1 MRSSLVARF
10 GLACSVLL
18 AGCHSTPQKSS
29 LAAPARADAGDA
41 VASSKTSNQV
51 AAADAGPPTPQL
63 PKGQGKLDVDLL
75 HWSPASVG
83 VSSNVDNPRDYPEH
97 LVDGKP
103 ETAWNGRT
111 GDLTARIAFRVPKG
125 AYVRRIELSAGFDKK
140 GPKGDLFTM
149 NHRIK
154 RVRVTREGDDG
165 AESASSKV
173 IGEFTLDTSQR
184 LPQPIPVGGSGG
196 VYLID
201 VLEAEPGT
209 NKAWRELVVSEL
221 HVMGEPGASKLAK
234 ARIPRVVVLHKPP
247 PFSTDKLPP
256 TLADVEANPTD
267 PPSAWEKLF
276 PVKGATAAAVCAA
289 YEAALAPVIASELSE
304 DRWPGPPAKP
314 YCKLG
319 GALFAGFRPTSDV
332 TGVRDVTLKSPYA
345 THRAFILETK
355 SGAVLTF
362 DAVFAGEGDDGIETA
377 SSKVL
382 DLRVEDRE
390 LRLRVAAERKRERY
404 CAGPAEP
411 TDFAIMTSEFDLRC
425 PLEAS
430 PLTCTR
436 IDRRESCRGFS
447 CESFGLAD
455 EGAPR

>member
-1 MRSSLVARF
+1 VI
-10 GLACSVLL
+10 GGVLEP
-18 AGCHSTPQKSS
+18 GEEPG
-29 LAAPARADAGDA
+29 PATVREVKEETG
-41 VASSKTSNQV
+41 
-51 AAADAGPPTPQL
+51 
-63 PKGQGKLDVDLL
+63 LDVEIVRLT
-75 HWSPASVG
+75 G
-83 VSSNVDNPRDYPEH
+83 VYMTPVVTYP
-97 LVDGKP
+97 
-103 ETAWNGRT
+103 NGDRMQYIT
-111 GDLTARIAFRVPKG
+111 VTFLC
-125 AYVRRIELSAGFDKK
+125 
-140 GPKGDLFTM
+140 
-149 NHRIK
+149 
-154 RVRVTREGDDG
+154 RVTGG
-165 AESASSKV
+165 A
-173 IGEFTLDTSQR
+173 
-184 LPQPIPVGGSGG
+184 
-196 VYLID
+196 
-201 VLEAEPGT
+201 
-209 NKAWRELVVSEL
+209 
-221 HVMGEPGASKLAK
+221 
-234 ARIPRVVVLHKPP
+234 PRVNDDE
-247 PFSTDKLPP
+247 STDVAFFEPDKLPP

-425 PLEAS
+425 PLDAS

-455 EGAPR
+455 DGAPR